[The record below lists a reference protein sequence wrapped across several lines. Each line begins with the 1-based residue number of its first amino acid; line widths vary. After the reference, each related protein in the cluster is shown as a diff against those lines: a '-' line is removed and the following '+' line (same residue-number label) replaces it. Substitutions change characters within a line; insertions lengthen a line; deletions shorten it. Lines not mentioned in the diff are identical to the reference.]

1 MADRQNAER
10 LILVIGATGNQGGAV
25 ARSLLDRGFR
35 VRALT
40 RNPQK
45 PEAQALTEQGA
56 EVVQGDMEDRSAMD
70 QVLEGTYG
78 IFSVQNFGETGYDR
92 EVQQGKTVADA
103 AKAAGVEHFVYSSV
117 GSAHRQTGIPHFE
130 SKWEIEEHVRQ
141 IGLPYTILRPVFLM
155 QNWEMMREMI
165 LGGTLAQPFDPD
177 KPVQQVAVEDIGAFA
192 AIAFENPDRWIG
204 REVDLAGDEQSMT
217 EIAETFGRVI
227 GREVSY
233 YQVPWDQFEE
243 QVGTEVTLN
252 SRWINDVGYEADIAA
267 LRQEYPELTSFER
280 YLGSHGWEGAQVK
293 RRDTLSD

>member
-1 MADRQNAER
+1 MTDKQNEER
-10 LILVIGATGNQGGAV
+10 LIVVVGATGKQGGAV

-35 VRALT
+35 IRALT

-45 PEAQALTEQGA
+45 TEAQTLADQGA
-56 EVVQGDMEDRSAMD
+56 EVVQGDMEDRSSMEQA
-70 QVLEGTYG
+70 LEGAYG
-78 IFSVQNFGETGYDR
+78 VFSAQNFWETGYDR

-130 SKWEIEEHVRQ
+130 SKWEVEEYVRDT
-141 IGLPYTILRPVFLM
+141 GLPYTILRPVWFM

-165 LGGTLAQPFDPD
+165 LGGTLAQPLDPD
-177 KPVQQVAVEDIGAFA
+177 KPFQQVAVVDVGAFA

-227 GREVSY
+227 GREISY

-243 QVGTEVTLN
+243 QMGEEVTVN
-252 SRWINDVGYEADIAA
+252 YRWFNDIGYEADIAA
-267 LRQEYPELTSFER
+267 LRQEYPELTTFER
-280 YLGSHGWEGAQVK
+280 YLRSHGWEGAEVPAGG
-293 RRDTLSD
+293 

>member
-1 MADRQNAER
+1 MADKQNEER
-10 LILVIGATGNQGGAV
+10 LIVVVGATGKQGGAV

-45 PEAQALTEQGA
+45 PEAQALADQGA
-56 EVVQGDMEDRSAMD
+56 EVVQGDMDVRSSMERA
-70 QVLEGTYG
+70 LEGAYG
-78 IFSVQNFGETGYDR
+78 VFSVQNFWETGYDS

-130 SKWEIEEHVRQ
+130 SKWEVEEYVRDT
-141 IGLPYTILRPVFLM
+141 GLPYTILRPVFFM

-165 LGGTLAQPFDPD
+165 LGGTLAQPLDPD
-177 KPVQQVAVEDIGAFA
+177 KPFQQVAVEDVGAFA
-192 AIAFENPDRWIG
+192 TRAFENPDRWIG

-217 EIAETFGRVI
+217 EIADTFGRVM

-243 QVGTEVTLN
+243 QMGEEVTVN
-252 SRWINDVGYEADIAA
+252 YRWFNDVGYEADIAA
-267 LRQEYPELTSFER
+267 LQQEYLELTTFER
-280 YLGSHGWEGAQVK
+280 YLRSHGWEGAEVPAGG
-293 RRDTLSD
+293 